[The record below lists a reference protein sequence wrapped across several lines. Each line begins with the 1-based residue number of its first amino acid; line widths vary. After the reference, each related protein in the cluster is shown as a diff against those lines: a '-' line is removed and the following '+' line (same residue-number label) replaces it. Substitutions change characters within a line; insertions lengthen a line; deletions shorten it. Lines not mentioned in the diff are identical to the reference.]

1 MDRSRITTRTWRGIA
16 GVSLALLL
24 WGGGAPHDSVPSACS
39 PQASSAPSA
48 QKPPPPPSA
57 EVQRPQ
63 EKREPEAVSRDP
75 LTDPEKELL
84 DRAAIEYR
92 KAEHRRAV
100 EASEQLLKRAR
111 ELSEHWEKHRRS
123 RRSEELLQEIERLAR
138 RIRAISGAGD
148 LEPREPLPEDPARAL
163 WRLRESAAALHEAV
177 KALTAYVVSV
187 EVMERAD
194 EIVRLARYLRQ
205 HARADRGT

>member
-1 MDRSRITTRTWRGIA
+1 MDRSRVATRAWRGIA
-16 GVSLALLL
+16 GVSLTLLL
-24 WGGGAPHDSVPSACS
+24 WGGSAPYDPVPSACPS
-39 PQASSAPSA
+39 QASSAPSA
-48 QKPPPPPSA
+48 QKPPSPSA
-57 EVQRPQ
+57 EAPRPQ
-63 EKREPEAVSRDP
+63 ERREPESASRDP

-111 ELSEHWEKHRRS
+111 ELSEQWEGHRRS
-123 RRSEELLQEIERLAR
+123 RRLEELLQEIERFAR
-138 RIRAISGAGD
+138 RIRTLSGAGD
-148 LEPREPLPEDPARAL
+148 LELREPLPEDPARAL
-163 WRLRESAAALHEAV
+163 SRLRESAERLHDAV
-177 KALTAYVVSV
+177 KALTAYVISV

-205 HARADRGT
+205 HARTDRGT